1 MKETLKTGHGRQ
13 SWRFFSQM
21 QDLLHGDPAVS
32 PIAVASSLKAA
43 IPEDTSQEKDPV
55 ATESGPSRKGKRPAS
70 SCKDQEPSWI
80 RNFREEFQ
88 SMHNERIDIE
98 VKLDERRVIALEKL
112 VEEVKKQKSLI
123 VVVGYF
129 QGMN

>member
-1 MKETLKTGHGRQ
+1 MVNFRYKIINERNSKTGHGRQ

-43 IPEDTSQEKDPV
+43 IPEDTSKEKDPV

-70 SCKDQEPSWI
+70 SCKDREPSWVK
-80 RNFREEFQ
+80 NFREELQ
-88 SMHNERIDIE
+88 SMHKERMDVEHKRI
-98 VKLDERRVIALEKL
+98 KLEERRVIALEKL
-112 VEEVKKQKSLI
+112 VEEVKK
-123 VVVGYF
+123 
-129 QGMN
+129 